1 MRTFP
6 SIIFLLTALLTFLH
20 LPTTQ
25 AQFGIKK
32 GTPISTPGS
41 STGGEAEIDAATG
54 EGTPREGFLSEK
66 DAADMSAIIEE
77 AMKDVETMAMITKL
91 KEDNTD
97 HLDELRRLSPME
109 VLGGMKE
116 VLDNMK
122 LIEYLF
128 QDKERAVREME
139 KEGMIDKAH
148 LKKYRKDPD
157 LLEQDTRRGLYFQFI
172 SLAVVGGFIEWLEGE
187 GCNKIGYNMRIE
199 EEEDV
204 TFKVH
209 NVLSTQKSII

>member
-1 MRTFP
+1 MRSSF
-6 SIIFLLTALLTFLH
+6 SIILLSSIFLSFSYLLQPIH
-20 LPTTQ
+20 

-32 GTPISTPGS
+32 GTPISKPG
-41 STGGEAEIDAATG
+41 ELEIDASTG
-54 EGTPREGFLSEK
+54 APKEQQKEGFLSEK

-91 KEDNTD
+91 KQENSE
-97 HLDELRRLSPME
+97 HLDELRKLSPME

-116 VLDNMK
+116 TLDNMK

-128 QDKERAVREME
+128 KDKEKAVREME

-148 LKKYRKDPD
+148 IKKYRKDPD

-172 SLAVVGGFIEWLEGE
+172 SLAVVGGFIE
-187 GCNKIGYNMRIE
+187 
-199 EEEDV
+199 
-204 TFKVH
+204 
-209 NVLSTQKSII
+209 

>member
-1 MRTFP
+1 MRTLP
-6 SIIFLLTALLTFLH
+6 SIFLLSTLLTFLF
-20 LPTTQ
+20 LPKTQ

-41 STGGEAEIDAATG
+41 SSEEVEIDAATT
-54 EGTPREGFLSEK
+54 GTPKKEGFLSEK

-91 KEDNTD
+91 KQDNTD

-172 SLAVVGGFIEWLEGE
+172 SLAVVGGFIE
-187 GCNKIGYNMRIE
+187 
-199 EEEDV
+199 
-204 TFKVH
+204 
-209 NVLSTQKSII
+209 

>member
-1 MRTFP
+1 MRT
-6 SIIFLLTALLTFLH
+6 SSSLSLLLLCSTILS
-20 LPTTQ
+20 LLLLILQPTH

-32 GTPISTPGS
+32 GTPISQPG
-41 STGGEAEIDAATG
+41 GAEIEIDPATG
-54 EGTPREGFLSEK
+54 TPNNNNNNQEKEGFLSEK

-91 KEDNTD
+91 KEDNSD
-97 HLDELRRLSPME
+97 HLDELRKLSPME

-116 VLDNMK
+116 TLDNMK

-128 QDKERAVREME
+128 KDKEKAVREME

-148 LKKYRKDPD
+148 IKKYRKDPD

-172 SLAVVGGFIEWLEGE
+172 SLAVVGGFIE
-187 GCNKIGYNMRIE
+187 
-199 EEEDV
+199 
-204 TFKVH
+204 
-209 NVLSTQKSII
+209 

>member
-1 MRTFP
+1 MRTLR
-6 SIIFLLTALLTFLH
+6 SIIFLLTTFLLLH

-32 GTPISTPGS
+32 GTPISTP
-41 STGGEAEIDAATG
+41 GEAEIDAATG

-172 SLAVVGGFIEWLEGE
+172 SLAVVGGFIGE
-187 GCNKIGYNMRIE
+187 
-199 EEEDV
+199 
-204 TFKVH
+204 
-209 NVLSTQKSII
+209 